1 MAQENKQ
8 IKHSEINM
16 QLSAPTQCHILVL
29 SLSPR
34 LMCSDILQHSSIS
47 TRLWHSLGR
56 ARSECG
62 KALLIPHRPTS
73 DSEMSGDFRI
83 PIQPMGHRPLLS
95 AHFFTLTQ
103 NRALLPGSF
112 TAAQSRA
119 FLYFSPCKLEMIG
132 TPLPFNQTP
141 LLPLQPPAGFCF
153 LPKNSLYHSLP
164 LVKCPIDFLYILAAA
179 GRDRLFNNP
188 GLDEAAGIGL
198 PHFCLRFLVQ
208 KYARV
213 PEVPYF
219 LSASRPLL
227 ACVDDNTA
235 PPERVQQLESVRLQ
249 S

>member
-1 MAQENKQ
+1 MLCINHSSFIPSRVLCSRMAQENKQ

-95 AHFFTLTQ
+95 AHFFLPSLRTELSCQ
-103 NRALLPGSF
+103 DPSQLPRA
-112 TAAQSRA
+112 
-119 FLYFSPCKLEMIG
+119 
-132 TPLPFNQTP
+132 
-141 LLPLQPPAGFCF
+141 
-153 LPKNSLYHSLP
+153 
-164 LVKCPIDFLYILAAA
+164 V
-179 GRDRLFNNP
+179 
-188 GLDEAAGIGL
+188 
-198 PHFCLRFLVQ
+198 HFCTSPHVSL
-208 KYARV
+208 K
-213 PEVPYF
+213 
-219 LSASRPLL
+219 
-227 ACVDDNTA
+227 
-235 PPERVQQLESVRLQ
+235 
-249 S
+249 